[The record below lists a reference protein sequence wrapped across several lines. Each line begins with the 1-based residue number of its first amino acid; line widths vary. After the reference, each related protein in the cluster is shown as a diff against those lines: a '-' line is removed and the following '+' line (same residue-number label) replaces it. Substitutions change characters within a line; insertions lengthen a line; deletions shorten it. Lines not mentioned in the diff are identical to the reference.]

1 MDAFDLERFAR
12 AQAPVYASA
21 LKELRQGEKRSHWM
35 WFVFPQLRGL
45 GSSAM
50 AQRYAISGADEARAF
65 LAHPI
70 LGSRLLDCTLA
81 MNALE
86 GKSAFEI
93 TGSPDDQKF
102 HSSMTLFAAIAE
114 DPKPFVVALE
124 QYFGGRR
131 DARTLEL
138 LT

>member
-12 AQAPVYASA
+12 AQDPVYTNV
-21 LKELRQGEKRSHWM
+21 LQELRQGDKRSHWM

-45 GSSAM
+45 GSSEM
-50 AQRYAISGADEARAF
+50 AQRYAISGRDEARAF
-65 LAHPI
+65 LAHTS
-70 LGSRLLDCTLA
+70 LGARLLECTQG

-86 GKSAFEI
+86 GKFTFEI
-93 TGSPDDQKF
+93 LGSPDDQNF

-114 DPKPFVVALE
+114 DPAPFVAALE
-124 QYFGGRR
+124 KYFGGRR
-131 DARTLEL
+131 DSRTLEL